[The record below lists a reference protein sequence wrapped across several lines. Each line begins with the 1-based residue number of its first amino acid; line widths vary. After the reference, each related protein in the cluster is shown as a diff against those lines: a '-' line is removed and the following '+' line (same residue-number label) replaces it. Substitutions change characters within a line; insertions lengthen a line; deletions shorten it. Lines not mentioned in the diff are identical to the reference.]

1 MERPMPDHQ
10 YHDLFHIE
18 EQLFTAKTLYREL
31 HQQLPEQNELHM
43 PGQGSE
49 QHNDTK
55 TWVFNDLVQL
65 VQGNPKIDAPQ
76 LMQHINQS
84 LTLRRQYMQLLQK
97 LAFATS
103 PMQAAASSATPINNR
118 KSAEFE
124 LLFKHDKQ
132 FSGQVYVIL
141 KIPHSIEKHHN
152 HGVRVNCC
160 SNDLISSIH
169 FPPIVDGK
177 TQLLMEESDQ
187 KFINMFDAEFAI
199 YLS

>member
-1 MERPMPDHQ
+1 MPDHQ
-10 YHDLFHIE
+10 YHDLFHIK

-31 HQQLPEQNELHM
+31 HEQLPEQHLPE
-43 PGQGSE
+43 QGLE
-49 QHNDTK
+49 QPHSAK
-55 TWVFNDLVQL
+55 PLVFNDVVQL
-65 VQGNPKIDAPQ
+65 ALGNPNIDAQ
-76 LMQHINQS
+76 QVMQHINQS
-84 LTLRRQYMQLLQK
+84 LPLRRQYMQLLQK

-103 PMQAAASSATPINNR
+103 PVQAAASSATEISSR

-124 LLFKHDKQ
+124 LLFKRDKQ

-141 KIPHSIEKHHN
+141 KIPHSIQKHHN
-152 HGVRVNCC
+152 QGVRVNCC
-160 SNDLISSIH
+160 SEKLVSSIH

-187 KFINMFDAEFAI
+187 KFIHMFDAEFAI

>member
-1 MERPMPDHQ
+1 MEHPMPDHR
-10 YHDLFHIE
+10 YDLQ
-18 EQLFTAKTLYREL
+18 EQLFSVKTLYREL
-31 HQQLPEQNELHM
+31 HEQLPEQYL
-43 PGQGSE
+43 PE
-49 QHNDTK
+49 QRPEQQNSAK
-55 TWVFNDLVQL
+55 SWVFNDLVQL
-65 VQGNPKIDAPQ
+65 ALGNPKVDAQ
-76 LMQHINQS
+76 QVMQHINQS
-84 LTLRRQYMQLLQK
+84 LPLRRQYVQLLQK

-103 PMQAAASSATPINNR
+103 PVQAAASSATEISSR

-124 LLFKHDKQ
+124 LLFKRDKQ

-152 HGVRVNCC
+152 QGVRVNCC
-160 SNDLISSIH
+160 SEDLISTIH

-187 KFINMFDAEFAI
+187 KFIHMFDTEFAI

>member
-1 MERPMPDHQ
+1 MEHLMPDHHN
-10 YHDLFHIE
+10 HDLFHIK

-31 HQQLPEQNELHM
+31 HQHEPEQPNSAKPL
-43 PGQGSE
+43 
-49 QHNDTK
+49 
-55 TWVFNDLVQL
+55 VFNDLVQL
-65 VQGNPKIDAPQ
+65 ALGNPNIAAQ
-76 LMQHINQS
+76 QVMQHINQS
-84 LTLRRQYMQLLQK
+84 LPLRRQYMQLLQK

-103 PMQAAASSATPINNR
+103 PVQAAASSATEISSR

-124 LLFKHDKQ
+124 LLFKRDKQ

-152 HGVRVNCC
+152 QGVRVNCC
-160 SNDLISSIH
+160 SEDLISSIH

-187 KFINMFDAEFAI
+187 KFIHMFDTEFAI

>member
-1 MERPMPDHQ
+1 MERLMPEPH
-10 YHDLFHIE
+10 YHLK

-31 HQQLPEQNELHM
+31 HQQSP
-43 PGQGSE
+43 E
-49 QHNDTK
+49 QHNSGK
-55 TWVFNDLVQL
+55 SWVFNDLVQL
-65 VQGNPKIDAPQ
+65 AQGHPKIDVQQ

-84 LTLRRQYMQLLQK
+84 LPMRRQYMQLLQK
-97 LAFATS
+97 LSFATS
-103 PMQAAASSATPINNR
+103 PLQAAASSATEISSR

-124 LLFKHDKQ
+124 LLFKRDKQ

-141 KIPHSIEKHHN
+141 KIPHSKEKHHN
-152 HGVRVNCC
+152 QGVRMNCC
-160 SNDLISSIH
+160 SDKFISSIH

>member
-1 MERPMPDHQ
+1 MERLMPDHHYRIQ
-10 YHDLFHIE
+10 

-31 HQQLPEQNELHM
+31 HQPLPERQELLYKELER
-43 PGQGSE
+43 QESS
-49 QHNDTK
+49 HNNVK
-55 TWVFNDLVQL
+55 SWVFNDLVQL
-65 VQGNPKIDAPQ
+65 AQGNPKIDAQQ
-76 LMQHINQS
+76 LMQQINQS
-84 LTLRRQYMQLLQK
+84 IPLRRQYMQLLQK

-103 PMQAAASSATPINNR
+103 PLQAAASSATIISSR

-124 LLFKHDKQ
+124 LLYKRDKE

-141 KIPHSIEKHHN
+141 KIPHPIEKHHN
-152 HGVRVNCC
+152 QGVRVNCC
-160 SNDLISSIH
+160 SDELISSMH
-169 FPPIVDGK
+169 FPAIVDGK

>member
-1 MERPMPDHQ
+1 MEHPMPDDQ
-10 YHDLFHIE
+10 YHDLFYIK
-18 EQLFTAKTLYREL
+18 EQLFTVKTLYREL
-31 HQQLPEQNELHM
+31 HQPLPEQY
-43 PGQGSE
+43 E
-49 QHNDTK
+49 QAQDQNNTGK
-55 TWVFNDLVQL
+55 PVLFNDLVQL
-65 VQGNPKIDAPQ
+65 AQGKPKIDTQ
-76 LMQHINQS
+76 QVMQHINQS
-84 LTLRRQYMQLLQK
+84 LPLRRQYMQLLQK

-103 PMQAAASSATPINNR
+103 PIQAAASSATQISHR

-124 LLFKHDKQ
+124 LLFKRDKQ

-141 KIPHSIEKHHN
+141 KIPHSIEKHLN
-152 HGVRVNCC
+152 QGVRVNCC

-187 KFINMFDAEFAI
+187 KFIHMFDAEFAI

>member
-1 MERPMPDHQ
+1 MPEHQ
-10 YHDLFHIE
+10 HHLK

-31 HQQLPEQNELHM
+31 HQAPEQ
-43 PGQGSE
+43 QA
-49 QHNDTK
+49 QHSNAK
-55 TWVFNDLVQL
+55 AWVFNDLVQL
-65 VQGNPKIDAPQ
+65 TQGNPKVDGQQ

-84 LTLRRQYMQLLQK
+84 LTLRRQYMQLLQQ

-103 PMQAAASSATPINNR
+103 PVQAAASSATSSAARIISR

-124 LLFKHDKQ
+124 LLFKPDKQ

-152 HGVRVNCC
+152 QGVRINCC
-160 SNDLISSIH
+160 SNELISSIH

>member
-1 MERPMPDHQ
+1 MPEHQ
-10 YHDLFHIE
+10 HHLK

-31 HQQLPEQNELHM
+31 HQAPEQ
-43 PGQGSE
+43 QA
-49 QHNDTK
+49 QHNNAK
-55 TWVFNDLVQL
+55 AWVFNDLVQL
-65 VQGNPKIDAPQ
+65 TQGNPKVDAQQ

-84 LTLRRQYMQLLQK
+84 LTLRRQYMQLLQQ
-97 LAFATS
+97 LAFAIS
-103 PMQAAASSATPINNR
+103 PVQAAASSAARISSR

-124 LLFKHDKQ
+124 LLFKPDKQ

-152 HGVRVNCC
+152 QGVRVNCC
-160 SNDLISSIH
+160 SGELISSIH

>member
-1 MERPMPDHQ
+1 MEQPMPDHLYDIQ
-10 YHDLFHIE
+10 

-31 HQQLPEQNELHM
+31 HQHTPEQNVN
-43 PGQGSE
+43 GKS
-49 QHNDTK
+49 
-55 TWVFNDLVQL
+55 WVFNDLVQL
-65 VQGNPKIDAPQ
+65 AQGNPKIDAQQ
-76 LMQHINQS
+76 LMQQINQS
-84 LTLRRQYMQLLQK
+84 LPLRRQYMQLLQT

-103 PMQAAASSATPINNR
+103 PLQAAASSASEINSR

-124 LLFKHDKQ
+124 LLFKRDKQ
-132 FSGQVYVIL
+132 FSEQVYVIL

-152 HGVRVNCC
+152 QGVRVNCC
-160 SNDLISSIH
+160 SDKLISSIH

>member
-1 MERPMPDHQ
+1 MPDHLNHMQ
-10 YHDLFHIE
+10 
-18 EQLFTAKTLYREL
+18 EQVFTAKALYREL
-31 HQQLPEQNELHM
+31 HQHPPEQSHSGKSWL
-43 PGQGSE
+43 
-49 QHNDTK
+49 
-55 TWVFNDLVQL
+55 FNDLVQL
-65 VQGNPKIDAPQ
+65 AQGNPKIDGHQ
-76 LMQHINQS
+76 LIQHINQS
-84 LTLRRQYMQLLQK
+84 LPLRRQYMQLLQK
-97 LAFATS
+97 LAFASS
-103 PMQAAASSATPINNR
+103 PVQAAASSKTEISSR

-124 LLFKHDKQ
+124 LLFKRDKQ

-152 HGVRVNCC
+152 QGVRVNCC
-160 SNDLISSIH
+160 SDNLISTMH

>member
-1 MERPMPDHQ
+1 MERPMPDHH
-10 YHDLFHIE
+10 YHDLFHIK

-31 HQQLPEQNELHM
+31 HQPLPEQYE
-43 PGQGSE
+43 QAQD
-49 QHNDTK
+49 QHNTGK
-55 TWVFNDLVQL
+55 PVLFNDLVQL
-65 VQGNPKIDAPQ
+65 AQGTPKIDAPQ
-76 LMQHINQS
+76 LIQHILQS
-84 LTLRRQYMQLLQK
+84 LTVRRQYMQLLQK

-103 PMQAAASSATPINNR
+103 PVQAAASSVTEISHR

-124 LLFKHDKQ
+124 LVFKRDKQ

-160 SNDLISSIH
+160 SIDLISSIH

-187 KFINMFDAEFAI
+187 KFIHMFDAEFAI

>member
-1 MERPMPDHQ
+1 MEQPMPDHQ
-10 YHDLFHIE
+10 YHMQ
-18 EQLFTAKTLYREL
+18 EQLFTAKTLHREL
-31 HQQLPEQNELHM
+31 NQHTPEQLSTGK
-43 PGQGSE
+43 PLLL
-49 QHNDTK
+49 
-55 TWVFNDLVQL
+55 NDLVQL
-65 VQGNPKIDAPQ
+65 AQGNPQIDGQ
-76 LMQHINQS
+76 QVMQQINQS
-84 LTLRRQYMQLLQK
+84 LPMRRQYMQLLQK
-97 LAFATS
+97 LAFANS
-103 PMQAAASSATPINNR
+103 PVQSAASSVTEITSR

-124 LLFKHDKQ
+124 LLFKRDQQ

-152 HGVRVNCC
+152 QGVHVNCC
-160 SNDLISSIH
+160 SDKLISSIH

>member
-1 MERPMPDHQ
+1 MERLMPDNHE
-10 YHDLFHIE
+10 YLK

-31 HQQLPEQNELHM
+31 HQHTPEQQELAPHKI
-43 PGQGSE
+43 PKS
-49 QHNDTK
+49 
-55 TWVFNDLVQL
+55 WVFNDLVQL
-65 VQGNPKIDAPQ
+65 AQGHPKIDAQP
-76 LMQHINQS
+76 LMQQINQS
-84 LTLRRQYMQLLQK
+84 IPLRRQYIQLLHK
-97 LAFATS
+97 VAFATS
-103 PMQAAASSATPINNR
+103 PLQAAASSVIEISSR

-124 LLFKHDKQ
+124 LLFKRDKQ

-152 HGVRVNCC
+152 QGVRMNCC
-160 SNDLISSIH
+160 SEELISSIH

-177 TQLLMEESDQ
+177 TQLIMEESDQ